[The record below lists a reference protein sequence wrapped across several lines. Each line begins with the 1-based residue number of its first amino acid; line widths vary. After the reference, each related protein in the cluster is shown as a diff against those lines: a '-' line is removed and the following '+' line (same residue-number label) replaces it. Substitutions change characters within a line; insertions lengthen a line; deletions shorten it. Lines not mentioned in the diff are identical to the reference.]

1 MTDLSKDG
9 SSTGSIAQ
17 AAQDQTKPNSCETP
31 TATTSPTHGRFW
43 TLALGSIGVVYGD
56 IGTSPLYA
64 FREALSQ
71 AAKDGLV
78 RSEVIG
84 VVSLALWA
92 LILVVT
98 VKYVIF
104 LMRADNRGEGGVLS
118 LMALAQQA
126 LGGRTRTVFVLG
138 ACGAALFYGDA
149 IITPAISVLSAVEG
163 LRTVPSLAHIVT
175 PGLVVGIS
183 MAILFGLFMVQSRGT
198 EKVAAWFGP
207 ICLVWFLLIGGL
219 GLAHMIHNPQILLAF
234 SPAYAVSFLSQHGVV
249 GLLVL
254 GSVFLTVTGAE
265 ALYADMGHFGRWPI
279 QAAWLYLVLPCLML
293 NYLGQGAFALS
304 EVSAAAAA
312 HRPVQNLD
320 WFFLMAPEVLRIPL
334 VVLATLAT
342 IIASQAVITGAFSL
356 TNQAMQLGLLPR
368 LIIERTSKT
377 HAGQIFLPRINLLLM
392 LGVFMLIAIF
402 KSSSN
407 LSHAYGLAVTG
418 TMAVTTALAFIV
430 VRRLWKWSLLA
441 SLALIAP
448 LLTLD
453 LVFLGANAL
462 KILSGGWVPLT
473 LGAALFVMMATWT
486 RGSDI
491 LTSKI
496 EQDSPAMADIAAM
509 LSQRSPFRVDGT
521 AVYLT
526 STLDRA
532 PMALLHNLKHNKVLH
547 KTNVILTVLT
557 AETPRVEAKDRMQ
570 LHRLNADFLQIVLT
584 YGFMETPNLPKSL
597 AKCPQGDTRFDIMS
611 TSYFLGRRTVVAA
624 ASSKMPKWQNRI
636 YIFMKRNAANPTD
649 VFHLPA
655 GRVVEMGSQVS
666 I

>member
-1 MTDLSKDG
+1 
-9 SSTGSIAQ
+9 
-17 AAQDQTKPNSCETP
+17 
-31 TATTSPTHGRFW
+31 
-43 TLALGSIGVVYGD
+43 
-56 IGTSPLYA
+56 
-64 FREALSQ
+64 
-71 AAKDGLV
+71 
-78 RSEVIG
+78 
-84 VVSLALWA
+84 
-92 LILVVT
+92 
-98 VKYVIF
+98 
-104 LMRADNRGEGGVLS
+104 
-118 LMALAQQA
+118 
-126 LGGRTRTVFVLG
+126 
-138 ACGAALFYGDA
+138 
-149 IITPAISVLSAVEG
+149 
-163 LRTVPSLAHIVT
+163 
-175 PGLVVGIS
+175 
-183 MAILFGLFMVQSRGT
+183 
-198 EKVAAWFGP
+198 
-207 ICLVWFLLIGGL
+207 
-219 GLAHMIHNPQILLAF
+219 
-234 SPAYAVSFLSQHGVV
+234 
-249 GLLVL
+249 
-254 GSVFLTVTGAE
+254 
-265 ALYADMGHFGRWPI
+265 
-279 QAAWLYLVLPCLML
+279 
-293 NYLGQGAFALS
+293 
-304 EVSAAAAA
+304 
-312 HRPVQNLD
+312 
-320 WFFLMAPEVLRIPL
+320 
-334 VVLATLAT
+334 
-342 IIASQAVITGAFSL
+342 VITGAFSL

-597 AKCPQGDTRFDIMS
+597 AKCPQGEARFDIMS

-624 ASSKMPKWQNRI
+624 ASSKMPTWQNRI